1 MCVYKDDR
9 SGNSTFWSQTDVS
22 GRPVGLAGR
31 VAMTDT
37 SSSSWFQRFL
47 LPGFAF
53 KAVVIGG
60 GYATGRELAE
70 FFLPSG
76 PWGGLAGML
85 LAMVIWSSACVIT
98 FVLARSAQL
107 FDYRAFFKQLLG
119 PFAVLFELSY
129 FPYITLILS
138 VFGAAAGAVG
148 AAVLGWPPLYG
159 TLCLMLGIALFTA
172 FGNASVERLF
182 KWVSI
187 FLYVIY
193 GLFLILGLTHFG
205 SGIVAHFAV
214 PASSAGW
221 AMGGITYAAYNII
234 GAVVI
239 LPVVRHMR
247 SNRDA
252 VTAGLLAGPLAM
264 LPAIIFFVCMC
275 AFHPNIAGETLPS
288 DFMLEKLHLPAFRVA
303 FELMIFAAL
312 LESGTGSVH
321 AVNERIA
328 AAYRN
333 SRAADLPK
341 LARFAIAGA
350 LLSGSIFLA
359 ARFGLVTLIARG
371 YRILAY
377 TMLVLYVLPL
387 ATLGVW
393 QLWRRR
399 ARPPAK
405 AISIPA
411 FLS

>member
-1 MCVYKDDR
+1 
-9 SGNSTFWSQTDVS
+9 
-22 GRPVGLAGR
+22 
-31 VAMTDT
+31 MTDT
-37 SSSSWFQRFL
+37 RSSSWFQRFL

-85 LAMVIWSSACVIT
+85 LAMAIWSVVCAIT

-119 PFAVLFELSY
+119 KFAVLFELSY
-129 FPYITLILS
+129 FLYVTLILS

-148 AAVLGWPPLYG
+148 AAIFGWPQLYG

-187 FLYVIY
+187 FLYVVY

-214 PASSAGW
+214 PAASHGW
-221 AMGGITYAAYNII
+221 AMGGVTYAAYNII

-275 AFHPNIAGETLPS
+275 AFYPNIVGETLPS
-288 DFMLEKLHLPAFRVA
+288 DFMLRQLHLPAFHLA

-328 AAYRN
+328 AAWRS
-333 SRAADLPK
+333 SRAAELPK
-341 LARFAIAGA
+341 LARFVIAAA
-350 LLSGSIFLA
+350 LLAGSIFLA

-399 ARPPAK
+399 GGAPGETG
-405 AISIPA
+405 IVQST
-411 FLS
+411 SGVDS

>member
-1 MCVYKDDR
+1 
-9 SGNSTFWSQTDVS
+9 
-22 GRPVGLAGR
+22 
-31 VAMTDT
+31 MTDT
-37 SSSSWFQRFL
+37 RSSSRFQRFL
-47 LPGFAF
+47 LPGLAF

-85 LAMVIWSSACVIT
+85 LAMAIWSMVCAIT

-129 FPYITLILS
+129 FPYVTLILS

-148 AAVLGWPPLYG
+148 AAIFGWPQLYG
-159 TLCLMLGIALFTA
+159 TLCLMLGIALFTT
-172 FGNASVERLF
+172 FGNTSVERLF

-187 FLYVIY
+187 FLYVVY

-205 SGIVAHFAV
+205 SGIVTHFAV
-214 PASSAGW
+214 PTANHGW
-221 AMGGITYAAYNII
+221 AMGGITYAAYNIV

-275 AFHPNIAGETLPS
+275 AFYPNIAGETLPS
-288 DFMLEKLHLPAFRVA
+288 DFMLKQLHLPAFHMA
-303 FELMIFAAL
+303 FQLMIFAAL

-328 AAYRN
+328 AAYRS
-333 SRAADLPK
+333 SRAAELPK
-341 LARFAIAGA
+341 LARCVIAGA
-350 LLSGSIFLA
+350 LLTGSIFLA

-387 ATLGVW
+387 ATMGVW
-393 QLWRRR
+393 QLWHRRGE
-399 ARPPAK
+399 APGETGIAQ
-405 AISIPA
+405 AASGA
-411 FLS
+411 ES

>member
-1 MCVYKDDR
+1 M
-9 SGNSTFWSQTDVS
+9 
-22 GRPVGLAGR
+22 GLAGR
-31 VAMTDT
+31 VVVTDT
-37 SSSSWFQRFL
+37 RSSSWFQRFL

-76 PWGGLAGML
+76 PWGGLAGMM
-85 LAMVIWSSACVIT
+85 LAMMIWSVVCAIT
-98 FVLARSAQL
+98 FVLARLAHL
-107 FDYRAFFKQLLG
+107 LDYRAFFNQLLG
-119 PFAVLFELSY
+119 RFAVLFELSY
-129 FPYITLILS
+129 FPYVVLILS

-148 AAVLGWPPLYG
+148 EAIFGWPKLYG
-159 TLCLMLGIALFTA
+159 TLSLMLGIALFTT

-187 FLYVIY
+187 FLYVVY
-193 GLFLILGLTHFG
+193 GLFLILGLTRFG
-205 SGIVAHFAV
+205 SAMVAHFAV
-214 PASSAGW
+214 PAASDGW
-221 AMGGITYAAYNII
+221 AMGGVTYAAYNII

-275 AFHPNIAGETLPS
+275 AFYPNIAGETLPS
-288 DFMLEKLHLPAFRVA
+288 DFMLKQLHLPAFHLA

-328 AAYRN
+328 AAYRS
-333 SRAADLPK
+333 SRAAELPK
-341 LARFAIAGA
+341 LARFVVAGA
-350 LLSGSIFLA
+350 LLAGSIFLA

-399 ARPPAK
+399 GGAPGETEIVQAG
-405 AISIPA
+405 SGVE
-411 FLS
+411 S

>member
-1 MCVYKDDR
+1 VI
-9 SGNSTFWSQTDVS
+9 
-22 GRPVGLAGR
+22 
-31 VAMTDT
+31 TDT
-37 SSSSWFQRFL
+37 RSSSWFQRFL

-85 LAMVIWSSACVIT
+85 LAMAIWSVVCAIT

-129 FPYITLILS
+129 FLYVTLILS

-148 AAVLGWPPLYG
+148 AAIFGWPQLYG
-159 TLCLMLGIALFTA
+159 TLCLMLGIALFTT

-187 FLYVIY
+187 FLYVVY
-193 GLFLILGLTHFG
+193 GLFLSLGLTHFG
-205 SGIVAHFAV
+205 SRIVAHFAV
-214 PASSAGW
+214 PAPSHGW
-221 AMGGITYAAYNII
+221 AMGGVTYAAYNII

-275 AFHPNIAGETLPS
+275 AFYPNIVGETLPS
-288 DFMLEKLHLPAFRVA
+288 DFMLRQLHLPAFHLA

-328 AAYRN
+328 AAYRS

-341 LARFAIAGA
+341 LGRFVIAGV
-350 LLSGSIFLA
+350 LLAGSIFMA

-377 TMLVLYVLPL
+377 TMLLLYVLPL

-399 ARPPAK
+399 GGAPGETRIVQA
-405 AISIPA
+405 ASGVE
-411 FLS
+411 S

>member
-1 MCVYKDDR
+1 MFR
-9 SGNSTFWSQTDVS
+9 RLTG
-22 GRPVGLAGR
+22 PAGR

-37 SSSSWFQRFL
+37 RSSSWFQRFL

-70 FFLPSG
+70 FFLRSG

-85 LAMVIWSSACVIT
+85 LAMAIWSVVCVIT

-119 PFAVLFELSY
+119 PFALLFELSY
-129 FPYITLILS
+129 FPYVTLILS
-138 VFGAAAGAVG
+138 VFGAAAGALG
-148 AAVLGWPPLYG
+148 AAIFGWPQLYG
-159 TLCLMLGIALFTA
+159 TLCLMLGIALFTT

-187 FLYVIY
+187 FLYVVY

-205 SGIVAHFAV
+205 NGIVARFAV
-214 PASSAGW
+214 PAASNGW
-221 AMGGITYAAYNII
+221 VMGGITYAAYNII

-252 VTAGLLAGPLAM
+252 VAAGLLAGPLAM

-275 AFHPNIAGETLPS
+275 AFYPGIAGETLPS
-288 DFMLEKLHLPAFRVA
+288 DFMLRRLNLPAFHVA

-328 AAYRN
+328 AAYRS
-333 SRAADLPK
+333 SRSADLPK
-341 LARFAIAGA
+341 LARFVIAGA
-350 LLSGSIFLA
+350 LLAGSIFLA
-359 ARFGLVTLIARG
+359 TRFGLVTLIARG

-399 ARPPAK
+399 VANGP
-405 AISIPA
+405 
-411 FLS
+411 